1 MITPK
6 PSDAKHKVQLIRL
19 LTALVDDAYISRWV
33 HFKGGTC
40 AALLG
45 YLDRFSVDLDFDI
58 EKGTNLKKM
67 RGTISKCCASVDL
80 MIKNKSADTLF
91 YTLKYNAPQGDKNT
105 LKLSFMNEEIESNKY
120 EKKYI
125 GEIDRFVSCQTI
137 ETMFANKLVA
147 LTNRYKKNK
156 SIAVRDLYD
165 IHHFFEM
172 GYRYDPNIIELRT
185 GKNAKKYL
193 GEVMKFISKMIKDRA
208 ISEDL
213 SFLLEHSHFLR
224 IRKTIKQETIGL
236 IQDEITRISK

>member
-58 EKGTNLKKM
+58 EKGANLKKM
-67 RGTISKCCASVDL
+67 QNEISKCCTSL
-80 MIKNKSADTLF
+80 GLTIKSKSTNTLF
-91 YTLKYNAPQGDKNT
+91 YILKYDAPQGGKNT
-105 LKLSFMNEEIESNKY
+105 LKLSFMNEETESNKY

-172 GYRYDPNIIELRT
+172 GYRYDPIIIELRT

-193 GEVMKFISKMIKDRA
+193 GEVMIFISKMIKERA

-213 SFLLEHSHFLR
+213 SFLLEHAHFLR

-236 IQDEITRISK
+236 IQDEITRLSK

>member
-6 PSDAKHKVQLIRL
+6 PSDAKHKIQLIRL
-19 LTALVDDAYISRWV
+19 LTALVDDVYISRWV

-40 AALLG
+40 AAMLG

-58 EKGTNLKKM
+58 EKDASLKKM
-67 RGTISKCCASVDL
+67 HDEISKCCTSVGL
-80 MIKNKSADTLF
+80 TIKSKSINSLF
-91 YTLKYNAPQGDKNT
+91 YILKYDAPQGDKNT
-105 LKLSFMNEEIESNKY
+105 LKLSFMSEETEGNKY

-147 LTNRYKKNK
+147 LTHRYKKNK
-156 SIAVRDLYD
+156 SIAVRDVYD

-172 GYRYDPNIIELRT
+172 GYRYDSHIIKLRT
-185 GKNAKKYL
+185 GKNVAKYL
-193 GEVMKFISKMIKDRA
+193 KDVIVFITKKITDLA

-213 SFLLEHSHFLR
+213 SFLLEHSHFMS

-236 IQDEITRISK
+236 IQDEINRLSK

>member
-6 PSDAKHKVQLIRL
+6 PSDAKHKIQLIRL
-19 LTALVDDAYISRWV
+19 LTALVDDVYISRWV

-40 AALLG
+40 AAMLG

-58 EKGTNLKKM
+58 EKDASLKKM
-67 RGTISKCCASVDL
+67 QNEISKRCTSVGL
-80 MIKNKSADTLF
+80 TIKSKSINSLF
-91 YTLKYNAPQGDKNT
+91 YILKYDAPQGDKNT
-105 LKLSFMNEEIESNKY
+105 LKLSFMNEETEGNKY

-147 LTNRYKKNK
+147 LIHRYKKNR
-156 SIAVRDLYD
+156 SIAVRDMYD

-172 GYRYDPNIIELRT
+172 GYPYDPNIIKLRT
-185 GKNAKKYL
+185 GKNVKKYL
-193 GEVMKFISKMIKDRA
+193 GEVMKFISKMITERA

-213 SFLLEHSHFLR
+213 SFLLEHTHFMH
-224 IRKTIKQETIGL
+224 IRKTIKQEAIGL
-236 IQDEITRISK
+236 IQDEITRLPK

>member
-6 PSDAKHKVQLIRL
+6 PSDAKHKVQLLRL
-19 LTALVDDAYISRWV
+19 LIALIDDAYISRWV

-40 AALLG
+40 AAMLG

-58 EKGTNLKKM
+58 EKGANLKKM
-67 RGTISKCCASVDL
+67 QNKISKCCTSVGL
-80 MIKNKSADTLF
+80 TIKSKSINTLF
-91 YTLKYNAPQGDKNT
+91 YILKYDAPQGEKNT
-105 LKLSFMNEEIESNKY
+105 LKLSFMSEETEGNTY

-147 LTNRYKKNK
+147 LTHRYKKNK
-156 SIAVRDLYD
+156 SIAVRDIYD

-172 GYRYDPNIIELRT
+172 GYRYDPHIITLRT
-185 GKNAKKYL
+185 GKNTAKYL
-193 GEVMKFISKMIKDRA
+193 KDVIVFITKMVTDLA

-213 SFLLEHSHFLR
+213 SFLLEHTHFMH

-236 IQDEITRISK
+236 IKDEINRLS